1 MVLKTALTG
10 LLTACA
16 LEFVPKVYVSGF
28 EVLETA
34 VKTVLN
40 GCLNAKDLKPVC
52 TLCHLPGAVT
62 TGF

>member
-1 MVLKTALTG
+1 M
-10 LLTACA
+10 
-16 LEFVPKVYVSGF
+16 SGF